1 MLDKSKVK
9 QKRDFPVQPKQ
20 EEKEDAESEEG
31 VIPSQIDELIAKLS
45 LNDE

>member
-9 QKRDFPVQPKQ
+9 QKRDFLVQPKK
-20 EEKEDAESEEG
+20 EEEEEEEESEEG

-45 LNDE
+45 LND